1 MREDGPPRFAQG
13 LIRLFTRSEERLAL
27 LGDLEE
33 TFTALAA
40 TRGPEHASRWYWRE
54 TIAMVMFSSIRA
66 IKKDTV
72 VAGGLGVVGGAV
84 LIATII
90 ATITRTIPESSVL
103 FVYAALMI
111 TIAIFVRVRGIA
123 TFSRRFVLSLTTFM
137 TMTVVMYAFVIY
149 AFVKVAEVPFW
160 GYAWSIG
167 LMLAFGSITA
177 AIVAGFSGARSAPF
191 LIFPCVPI
199 IVIGVLKA
207 NPGAQALRTLAH
219 GVMPFTFFVNW
230 RRDGWGWGFAGLDV
244 LLWAAVGWLLFR
256 AYHHYTGNSVLQ
268 SK

>member
-13 LIRLFTRSEERLAL
+13 LIRLFSRSEERPAL

-40 TRGPEHASRWYWRE
+40 TRGHEHASRWYWRE
-54 TIAMVMFSSIRA
+54 TITIMMFSSIRA
-66 IKKDTV
+66 IEKDAV

-84 LIATII
+84 LIAT
-90 ATITRTIPESSVL
+90 TTMPMGPWWL
-103 FVYAALMI
+103 FFVYAALMI

-137 TMTVVMYAFVIY
+137 TMTFVLYAFVLY
-149 AFVKVAEVPFW
+149 EFVTPAEIPFW
-160 GYAWSIG
+160 GYVWSIA
-167 LMLAFGSITA
+167 LMLAFGFITA

-199 IVIGVLKA
+199 IVVAALKA
-207 NPGAQALRTLAH
+207 MPDAQALRTLAH

-230 RRDGWGWGFAGLDV
+230 RRDGWGWGFAGLDI

-256 AYHHYTGNSVLQ
+256 AYRYYTGNPVLQ